1 MTLNRKNQ
9 PKAISGTKR
18 PTKAHDK
25 SMTKPATTK
34 TPPKAPQVPLE
45 LLKVRGRDFDANG
58 TITPFKQLAEAPGI
72 FEFKDVK
79 DRLPFAEKRLRH
91 WMQNASFTGVFYFL
105 NPGGKAEGSRRVAF
119 IDLRRF
125 ADFVRARFGDVDPNS
140 PSLIDDED

>member
-1 MTLNRKNQ
+1 MTLNRKNK
-9 PKAISGTKR
+9 PKHKNEIKQ
-18 PTKAHDK
+18 PTKTHDK
-25 SMTKPATTK
+25 NMAKPMT
-34 TPPKAPQVPLE
+34 TPPPAKAPQVPLE
-45 LLKVRGRDFDANG
+45 LLKVRGRDFDVSG
-58 TITPFKQLAEAPGI
+58 TITPFNQLAEEPGI

-140 PSLIDDED
+140 TPILDDED